1 MAETFVFQAEINQL
15 LTLIINAFYSDKD
28 VFLRELV
35 SNASDALDKQRYVS
49 LSTAKETESETE
61 PELLRIRI
69 SFDADAKTL
78 TIEDNGIGMTKTE
91 LVDNLGTIA
100 KSGTKQFMEKL
111 AQEKANP
118 ANLIGQFGMGFYS
131 AFLVA
136 STVSAYSKSD
146 KEEVAHVWTSSA
158 SGTFEVSQAPE
169 RPRGTSIVMTLK
181 DDCHDYLS
189 ETMLRDIFKK
199 HSEFVS
205 FPVELLTAPDPKPK
219 EPEEEDMVTIETEET
234 VEAEEE
240 KTWKQINTN
249 KAIWSYSPE
258 EVTQDEYDMFYR
270 GFTSDWQAPLC
281 QIHFRAEGQFK
292 FEGMFFIPK
301 QPPFAP
307 DGRAGS
313 NKGNVKLYVNCV
325 FVTDVLQ
332 TDVLPDYLGFVK
344 GLIDS
349 EDLPLNIS
357 REMLQKTRVLGVI
370 KRTCVKK
377 IIDALIDL
385 ASTRPESYIEF
396 WKVYGKY
403 IRWGITDDSKNQEK
417 LADLLRFESTTSGRE
432 MTSLKDYVSKMKE
445 DEDKIMYIT
454 GETRESVESSVFLDS
469 FKKKGIEVLYMT
481 DAIDEYMVQSLS
493 EYQGK
498 KLVSVMASKTKNEDD
513 EPNLDES
520 QEKLFGRI
528 KSVLGTEIAR
538 VTVSDRLVHVPCA
551 IVTDGYGPSA
561 NMERI
566 MRAQAIQSDNPMI
579 GMGMRASRVMEINM
593 DHVLIQSM
601 IDIVDDEDKKEFLEK
616 RIRILHGAGLLAS
629 GFTLDDPAG
638 FAKLVTEELC

>member
-49 LSTAKETESETE
+49 LSNAKESVSE

-131 AFLVA
+131 GFLVA

-189 ETMLRDIFKK
+189 ETKLRDIFKK

-219 EPEEEDMVTIETEET
+219 EPEEDDMVTIETEEA
-234 VEAEEE
+234 VDAEQE

-313 NKGNVKLYVNCV
+313 NKGNVKLYVNRV

-344 GLIDS
+344 GLVDS

-403 IRWGITDDSKNQEK
+403 IRWGVTDDNKNQEK

-432 MTSLKDYVSKMKE
+432 MTSLKDYVSRMEE

-493 EYQGK
+493 EYNGK
-498 KLVSVMASKTKNEDD
+498 KLVSVMASKTEND
-513 EPNLDES
+513 EPKLDES
-520 QEKLFGRI
+520 QEKLFDRI

-538 VTVSDRLVHVPCA
+538 VTVSDRLVDAPCA
-551 IVTDGYGPSA
+551 IVTGYGPSA

-566 MRAQAIQSDNPMI
+566 MRAQAIQSDNPIMS
-579 GMGMRASRVMEINM
+579 MRASRVMEINM
-593 DHVLIQSM
+593 DHDSIKSM
-601 IDIVDDEDKKEFLEK
+601 IDIIDNEDKKEILDR
-616 RIRILHGAGLLAS
+616 RIRILHGSGLLAS
-629 GFTLDDPAG
+629 GFTLDNPAE
-638 FAKLVTEELC
+638 FAKLVMGELC